1 MEDFLKKFEQEQWK
15 GTRNP
20 TEQQI
25 SNLRLNGW
33 KPGRGSHVHNGPNFF
48 DWFKAHCKVN
58 ASIHK
63 ALRQLSYGFT
73 RRVSTYGCYDID
85 GYRFR
90 SQAYEKTRVGLA
102 TTNYGVCVSSFD
114 ENDNLLEYYGVIK
127 DIIKISWEDSM
138 QLELVIFEC
147 DWFDPTAAGVR
158 RTENIGLVEVKH
170 SSRLSNFDPFVLAS
184 QVKQVY
190 YLPYACNSRPDLS
203 EWWVV
208 YQVSPRDRLLPIDS
222 SNECDETR
230 ALTEDIMFFQ
240 EEGLEG
246 TFVIDLGVDLNNSA
260 PVLLDEIVNPNELE
274 VLARQTHDSQE
285 IDEDKYEQID
295 TDDEEPDDACYDEED
310 Y

>member
-1 MEDFLKKFEQEQWK
+1 
-15 GTRNP
+15 
-20 TEQQI
+20 
-25 SNLRLNGW
+25 
-33 KPGRGSHVHNGPNFF
+33 
-48 DWFKAHCKVN
+48 
-58 ASIHK
+58 
-63 ALRQLSYGFT
+63 
-73 RRVSTYGCYDID
+73 
-85 GYRFR
+85 
-90 SQAYEKTRVGLA
+90 
-102 TTNYGVCVSSFD
+102 VSSFD

-127 DIIKISWEDSM
+127 DIIKISWEGSM

-170 SSRLSNFDPFVLAS
+170 SSRLSNFDSFVLAS

-190 YLPYACNSRPDLS
+190 YLPCACNSRPDLS

-285 IDEDKYEQID
+285 IDEEEYEQID
-295 TDDEEPDDACYDEED
+295 TDDEEPDDASMTKKITETEINMFYHYCTFPFVVSMCTAISVLECVLQVPVLL
-310 Y
+310 

>member
-1 MEDFLKKFEQEQWK
+1 
-15 GTRNP
+15 
-20 TEQQI
+20 
-25 SNLRLNGW
+25 
-33 KPGRGSHVHNGPNFF
+33 
-48 DWFKAHCKVN
+48 
-58 ASIHK
+58 
-63 ALRQLSYGFT
+63 
-73 RRVSTYGCYDID
+73 
-85 GYRFR
+85 
-90 SQAYEKTRVGLA
+90 
-102 TTNYGVCVSSFD
+102 VSSFD

-127 DIIKISWEDSM
+127 DIIKISWEGSM

-147 DWFDPTAAGVR
+147 DWFDPTTAGVR

-222 SNECDETR
+222 SNECDETGV
-230 ALTEDIMFFQ
+230 LTEDIMFFQ

-246 TFVIDLGVDLNNSA
+246 NFVIDLGVDLDNSA
-260 PVLLDEIVNPNELE
+260 PILLDEIVNQNELE

-285 IDEDKYEQID
+285 IDEDEYEQID
-295 TDDEEPDDACYDEED
+295 TDDEETDDACYDKED
-310 Y
+310 YTN